1 MAGLELV
8 IGTKAWSSWS
18 LRPWLALKAIGQPFK
33 ETLVELR
40 QPNTRAEALKHA
52 PSGRVPV
59 LKHDGLAIWD
69 SLAICEYLAET
80 FPNAGLW
87 PADKAARA
95 RARAVS
101 AEMHAG
107 FGPLRAAMSMDV
119 KARHPTPPMTPE
131 LKADIARVIELWNE
145 CRRDFGA
152 KAQGPAKGPFLFGS
166 FSIADA
172 MYAPVATRFVT
183 YGVTLDDVSAAYV
196 KAVTELPAMKEWT
209 AAA

>member
-8 IGTKAWSSWS
+8 IGNKAWSSWS
-18 LRPWLALKAIGQPFK
+18 LRPWLVLKAAGVPFT
-33 ETLVELR
+33 ETLVALR

-52 PSGRVPV
+52 PSGHVPV

-80 FPNAGLW
+80 FPQAQLW

-95 RARAVS
+95 RARSVS
-101 AEMHAG
+101 AEMHSG

-131 LKADIARVIELWNE
+131 LAANIARVQELWNQ
-145 CRRDFGA
+145 CRREFGA
-152 KAQGPAKGPFLFGS
+152 KTGKPFLFGA
-166 FSIADA
+166 FTIADA
-172 MYAPVATRFVT
+172 MYAPVGTRFVT
-183 YGVTLDDVSAAYV
+183 YGVKLDDVSTAYV
-196 KAVTELPAMKEWT
+196 KSIVELPAMKEWT

>member
-18 LRPWLALKAIGQPFK
+18 LRPWLALKMIGRPFK
-33 ETLVELR
+33 ETLIDLR
-40 QPNTRAEALKHA
+40 TPQTRAKALAHGPTGK
-52 PSGRVPV
+52 VPV

-69 SLAICEYLAET
+69 SLAICEYLAEA
-80 FPNAGLW
+80 FPQAGLW

-95 RARAVS
+95 CARSVS

-107 FGPLRAAMSMDV
+107 FGPLRQAMSMDV
-119 KARHPTPPMTPE
+119 AARHPTPAMTPE
-131 LKADIARVIELWNE
+131 LSADVARVKELWNR
-145 CRRDFGA
+145 CRRDFGT
-152 KAQGPAKGPFLFGS
+152 QGDGPFLFGR
-166 FSIADA
+166 FTIADA

-183 YGVTLDDVSAAYV
+183 YGVTMDDVSAAYA
-196 KAVTELPAMKEWT
+196 KAILDLPAMKEWI